1 MLHRSSAWPLALLY
15 AALIAFASLFPFSGW
30 RDQELSWWAIL
41 TQPLPPQYWTGFDV
55 GSNVVGY
62 VPLGFLLGL
71 GMVRAGA
78 SHRAIV
84 LAWLLG
90 TLWSLTMESV
100 QLYLPRRVPSNLDLC
115 LNSAG
120 AALGGALA
128 WLLHRLG
135 GVQRWETFRERWF
148 GSAGQSGGVAL
159 LLLWP
164 WALLFPAALPLGLGQ
179 IWPRLLQQLQ
189 DWLTGTPFAVWLPA
203 APTPGVTLAPLSA
216 LFYVAIGLLVPC
228 LLGHVLVT
236 HIGRRMVL
244 SVLLALVA
252 VAVSALSTT
261 LGYGPEQAWA
271 WVSLPVTLGWAL
283 GLGAA
288 LGLALLRW
296 QWSAVVLLLGLM
308 LQLHGLNHMPP
319 SPYFAQTLQTWEQ
332 GRFVQFYGL
341 GQWLGWLWPYA
352 TLVYVAARLTQRPQG
367 S

>member
-78 SHRAIV
+78 SHRALV
-84 LAWLLG
+84 
-90 TLWSLTMESV
+90 
-100 QLYLPRRVPSNLDLC
+100 
-115 LNSAG
+115 
-120 AALGGALA
+120 LA

-135 GVQRWETFRERWF
+135 GVQRWVTFRERWF

-228 LLGHVLVT
+228 LLGHVLVA

-252 VAVSALSTT
+252 VAVSALSTA

-308 LQLHGLNHMPP
+308 LQLHGLNHMLP

-352 TLVYVAARLTQRPQG
+352 TLVYVAARLTQRPQA